1 LARKEGTR
9 MSDRMVVRGGRVVDG
24 SGMPGFSADIEIRD
38 GRIVALG
45 NVDSTG
51 CRVLDADG
59 LVVAPGFID
68 IHTHYDAQLH
78 FEPTASPSSWHGVTT
93 VMIGNCGFSLAPAKP
108 EDVPWLL
115 KMLSRVEG
123 MSEEAL
129 AAGVT
134 FAGGS
139 MGAFLAGLDGRV
151 GVNVAAF
158 SGHAAI
164 RRYVMGEAASERPAT
179 PAEIEDMCVVLRRSL
194 DEGSIG
200 LSTSQL
206 ELHRD
211 HEGRPV
217 PCNLAS
223 FEELEALSAV
233 LADFPFGAIEIFP
246 RTFGAPGGVDDY
258 DARLVLRM
266 AEVSGKPLHGN
277 VLGVFPSSPEGWRR
291 NLQIAEEA
299 SARGLRFHPMLVL
312 NPKGVHFALDSTFIF
327 DEYTTWRQILTSP
340 MPERLQRLADPAT
353 RSLLARELA
362 DPTAGSLAIAW
373 DEVLIVGP
381 RDADHAPLTGR
392 SVADVAAEQGCQPIE
407 AMLNLAVAENLETMF
422 AIRRKIAEHEREVI
436 DQLVDH
442 PLLMAGSS
450 DGGAHLLTFC
460 GVDYTTR
467 LLTEFVPGR
476 LTLEQAVSKLTFVPA
491 MSFGLWDRGLIRPG
505 MAADLVVFDPGRLGV
520 GPVRLE
526 RDFPTGA
533 GRLVFPATGYHA
545 TVVNGQVVTLEG
557 RATGA
562 RPGQVLRF
570 GSTTRPAEIAAV

>member
-1 LARKEGTR
+1 MT
-9 MSDRMVVRGGRVVDG
+9 DRMVVRGGRVVDG
-24 SGMPGFSADIEIRD
+24 SGMPGFTADVEIVD
-38 GRIVALG
+38 GRITAVG
-45 NVDSTG
+45 KVDANGSE
-51 CRVLDADG
+51 VLDADG

-108 EDVPWLL
+108 ADVPWLL

-123 MSEEAL
+123 MSEDAL

-134 FAGGS
+134 FGGGS
-139 MGAFLAGLDGRV
+139 MADFLAGLDGRI

-158 SGHAAI
+158 TGHAAV
-164 RRYVMGEAASERPAT
+164 RRYVMGEAASERPAS
-179 PAEIEDMCVVLRRSL
+179 AEEIQAMCGLLRQSL

-217 PCNLAS
+217 PCNLAT
-223 FEELEALSAV
+223 FAELEALSAV

-246 RTFGAPGGVDDY
+246 RTFGAPGGVDDD

-291 NLQIAEEA
+291 NLGIAEEA

-327 DEYTTWRQILTSP
+327 DEYTTWREILTQP
-340 MPERLQRLADPAT
+340 MAERLVRLADPAT
-353 RSLLARELA
+353 QAVLAAELA
-362 DPTAGSLAIAW
+362 DPAGGSLAVAW
-373 DEVLIVGP
+373 DEVIIVGP
-381 RDADHAPLTGR
+381 RDDEHSQLTGR
-392 SVADVAAEQGCQPIE
+392 TIADVATEEGRPPIE
-407 AMLNLAVAENLETMF
+407 VMLNLAVAEDLETMF
-422 AIRRKIAEHEREVI
+422 AIRRKIADHEREVI
-436 DQLVDH
+436 DLLVDH

-467 LLTEFVPGR
+467 LLTDFVPGR
-476 LTLEQAVSKLTFVPA
+476 LTLEQAVSKLTFIPA
-491 MSFGLWDRGLIRPG
+491 MSFGLQDRGLIRSG
-505 MAADLVVFDPGRLGV
+505 MAADLVLFDPDQLGV
-520 GPVRLE
+520 GPVRLA
-526 RDFPTGA
+526 RDFPAGA
-533 GRLVFPATGYHA
+533 SRLVFPATGYHA
-545 TVVNGQVVTLEG
+545 TVVNGQVATRDGE
-557 RATGA
+557 ATGA
-562 RPGQVLRF
+562 RSGAVLRS
-570 GSTTRPAEIAAV
+570 GTRAATAAL